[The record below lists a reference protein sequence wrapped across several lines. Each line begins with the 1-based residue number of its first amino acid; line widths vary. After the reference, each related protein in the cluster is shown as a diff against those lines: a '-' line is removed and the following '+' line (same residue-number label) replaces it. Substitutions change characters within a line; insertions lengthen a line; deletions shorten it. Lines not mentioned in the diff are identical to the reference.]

1 MRKSNKTNNRVNTAA
16 NSSKSVI
23 NNVKDAYDAFIKAK
37 KDGDVEVF
45 PMPMHKTVFVKA
57 VNNAMYL
64 RKAAIMIAGTNEGIW
79 QKPKAGDKYLGSYI
93 FSQSAW
99 EHAKKVWVKDTGHEI
114 ATAINDAKKV
124 DVEGATVEELKAYNA
139 IQKSDHYPIHEDE
152 SFIYIVVDAEA
163 ADKPF
168 KTLGFKKVGES
179 NEDKTWV
186 STDVA
191 KWNRI
196 KASVAVPEPVKP
208 TASDGK
214 YATKS
219 EFNALS
225 KKVDD
230 LTVDLEDCL
239 ALLKQLLG
247 KTEVKGARRAQSRNS
262 GKSTLRQVS
271 K

>member
-1 MRKSNKTNNRVNTAA
+1 MRKSNKTNNRVNNAA
-16 NSSKSVI
+16 KSSKSI
-23 NNVKDAYDAFIKAK
+23 NLLDAYKN
-37 KDGDVEVF
+37 
-45 PMPMHKTVFVKA
+45 FVKA
-57 VNNAMYL
+57 ENDGIIDIQRLPQATYIKVVEGQSAMFL
-64 RKAAIMIAGTNEGIW
+64 RPSAIKIAGTNEGIW
-79 QKPKAGDKYLGSYI
+79 D
-93 FSQSAW
+93 SAKSRYVIAKGAW
-99 EHAKKVWVKDTGHEI
+99 DHAMKVAADGKELAKTLIDI
-114 ATAINDAKKV
+114 KKKV

-139 IQKSDHYPIHEDE
+139 IQKSELYPIHEDE
-152 SFIYIVVDAEA
+152 SFIYIVVDAAA

-186 STDVA
+186 STAVA

-196 KASVAVPEPVKP
+196 KAAVTVPEPVKP

-225 KKVDD
+225 KKVDTLCD
-230 LTVDLEDCL
+230 SMTEQT

-247 KTEVKGARRAQSRNS
+247 KTEVKGSRKAQSRNS
-262 GKSTLRQVS
+262 GKSTLRRVS